1 MSYTALYRKW
11 RPDTFEEVKGQDH
24 IVKTLR
30 NEVIHN
36 RIGHAYLFCG
46 TRGTGKTTIAK
57 LFAKTV
63 NCEHPVD
70 GSPCGE
76 CPSCQAI
83 ARGNSFNVIEIDAA
97 SNNGVD
103 NIRQITEAL
112 QYAPSQGKYLVYII
126 DEVHMLSAGA
136 FNALLKTLE
145 EPPEYVIFILATTEA
160 RKVPVTI
167 MSRCQRYDFHRI
179 SIETITKRL
188 ADLMEREGI
197 AATEDALRYVARAA
211 DGSMRDALSILDQ
224 CISFNLGEELTFDK
238 VLNSIG
244 AVDTDI
250 FIRLTEQMAKDDV
263 NAMMDIVNEVVWKG
277 RDLSQFVADYIW
289 FFRNMLFLKMQPD
302 TRDRLDIT
310 SETADRLTEL
320 GESFTSEGLMRY
332 LDILGAL
339 LPEIRISTIKRV
351 TLEMALIRMVRPEMQ
366 SDLSAVTGRVERLEK
381 KLEGNAFG
389 QGSTAL
395 FSGSGNTAEY
405 SGAANDADA
414 LETAADQV
422 DSITAAAGQADN
434 GNGTPAGAVNISPEI
449 LRRLIREELQK
460 MGGSALD
467 FAAAAGDKSGGS
479 EKTDKDVDIQALR
492 RTYQEP
498 SDELL
503 SKIASNWG
511 DVLTLIPKA
520 FVPFAKKL
528 KIRFIEGRLVVEN
541 DWTEYENEMG
551 SIDFFIR
558 NMHII
563 TNSLSDHYRK
573 KIRFYIRNTQGGT
586 GEKNTG
592 GKLKTKA
599 KIDFPVEEVHR

>member
-224 CISFNLGEELTFDK
+224 CISFNLGEELTFEK

-381 KLEGNAFG
+381 KLEGNSFG

-414 LETAADQV
+414 LGSAADQV

-511 DVLTLIPKA
+511 DVMTLIPKA